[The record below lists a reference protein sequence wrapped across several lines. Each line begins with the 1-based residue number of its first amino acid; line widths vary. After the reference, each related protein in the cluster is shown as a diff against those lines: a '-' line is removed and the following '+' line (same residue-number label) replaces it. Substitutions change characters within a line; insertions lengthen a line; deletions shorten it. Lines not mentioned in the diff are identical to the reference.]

1 MVQLELSVPLEVILL
16 TGAGADAG
24 AGYGAGGV
32 FGAVGCVGVVG
43 VVGVNVRFS
52 VVVAV
57 VSAVLVLGLGM
68 LFLLLQLLE
77 CNL

>member
-16 TGAGADAG
+16 SFITVAVTVAGADAG

-52 VVVAV
+52 DVVAV
-57 VSAVLVLGLGM
+57 VSAVLVLG
-68 LFLLLQLLE
+68 
-77 CNL
+77 